1 MCRRA
6 GTGRRAAAG
15 FCAALLAAAVV
26 SPGGTAGADFA
37 EGLAAYDAGDLRA
50 AYAAWLPL
58 AEAGDSQAQVALAGL
73 LESGGPGLA
82 RDPAAAVA
90 WYRRAAASGDPVAQM
105 NLGERH
111 ARGLGLPRDAVR
123 ALAWFMLAA
132 EQGQAWAAGRRDA
145 LTADLTSAQRA
156 QATALADSLRPAP
169 SR

>member
-1 MCRRA
+1 MDRWP
-6 GTGRRAAAG
+6 GTVRRAAAG
-15 FCAALLAAAVV
+15 VCAALLAAVLLATG
-26 SPGGTAGADFA
+26 PAAAAGFA
-37 EGLAAYDAGDLRA
+37 EGLAAYDAGDLRG

-90 WYRRAAASGDPVAQM
+90 WYRRAAASGDPIAQM

-111 ARGLGLPRDAVR
+111 ARGLGVPRDTIR

-145 LTADLTSAQRA
+145 LAAGLTPAQRA
-156 QATALADSLRPAP
+156 QAAALADSLRPP
-169 SR
+169 R

>member
-1 MCRRA
+1 MGRRP
-6 GTGRRAAAG
+6 GTARRAAAG
-15 FCAALLAAAVV
+15 FRAALLAAAVLF
-26 SPGGTAGADFA
+26 PGGPAAADFA

-58 AEAGDSQAQVALAGL
+58 AEAGDSRAQVALAGL
-73 LESGGPGLA
+73 LESGGPGLE

-90 WYRRAAASGDPVAQM
+90 WYRRAAGSGDPIAQM

-111 ARGLGLPRDAVR
+111 ARGQGLPRDAVR

-145 LTADLTSAQRA
+145 LAADLTPAQRV
-156 QATALADSLRPAP
+156 QAAALADQLRPAP
-169 SR
+169 